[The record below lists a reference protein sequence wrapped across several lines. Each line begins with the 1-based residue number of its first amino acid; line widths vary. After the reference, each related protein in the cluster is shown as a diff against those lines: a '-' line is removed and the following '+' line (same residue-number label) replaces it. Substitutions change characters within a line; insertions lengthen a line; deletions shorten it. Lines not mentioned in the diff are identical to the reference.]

1 MYWTPWTRN
10 DELNMSS
17 CAQQRA
23 GKYGNASES
32 VKIFTIFCHILRRW
46 LSSLS
51 SFLCDKVYRIY
62 IVFCDCHCLSF
73 VSFVSISFLL
83 IHEWIWMN
91 DCIYKKVYFGSFST
105 LLQDDIFE
113 AFSEYGDIKNLY
125 HGCKEFFF
133 ANALSSF
140 LTNSE
145 EHVSCLLSISKVH
158 F

>member
-1 MYWTPWTRN
+1 
-10 DELNMSS
+10 MSS

-32 VKIFTIFCHILRRW
+32 VKIFTIFCHILGRW

-145 EHVSCLLSISKVH
+145 EHVSCLLSRSKVH